1 MGVDLRHRRR
11 LFDDHIPA
19 ASAAVP
25 CILAYAGIALFLS
38 KAQAVTRRKFAI
50 GLGVSAGALV
60 MVFCPI
66 VLRVARGI
74 DTKRMMYVSI
84 FAPDWL
90 KEHRGD
96 MGSARYFFMT
106 FFDNLWLHLR
116 PSDLFGIGD
125 PNLRHS
131 AHIVGQLSPLDIL
144 AVILAVAG
152 FSWVALLS
160 VRQMSQRTAPRWPHL
175 DESEQMLVAVALSSI
190 VAGMFATLPAAL
202 TWEGLPH
209 ALRSIG
215 AWPFVAL
222 FSGLCWR
229 SAGRARSPA
238 PYRPAWN
245 RRN

>member
-1 MGVDLRHRRR
+1 MRRLIPLWMCLLLLSPVLRVSVGVDLRHRRR

-19 ASAAVP
+19 ASAGRALHP
-25 CILAYAGIALFLS
+25 CLRGDCALFEQGS
-38 KAQAVTRRKFAI
+38 GSHSTQIRDWPWRT
-50 GLGVSAGALV
+50 AGALV

-96 MGSARYFFMT
+96 MGSAGDLFMT

-116 PSDLFGIGD
+116 PSYLFGIGD

-175 DESEQMLVAVALSSI
+175 DESEQMLVAVARRRSWPEC
-190 VAGMFATLPAAL
+190 LP
-202 TWEGLPH
+202 
-209 ALRSIG
+209 
-215 AWPFVAL
+215 
-222 FSGLCWR
+222 
-229 SAGRARSPA
+229 RSP
-238 PYRPAWN
+238 PR
-245 RRN
+245 